1 MLTGPAAFFFQMA
14 KDFRSV
20 SSYNLSPGTCF
31 WLLVNVPIIQH
42 CLELYTVLGLMRIGW
57 HFAGTERLE
66 MSEVKDTS
74 SPWYGITPVPRM
86 LQNQLN
92 HQLELKMVELD
103 EKIMKTAM
111 VIMKKADRKQWLVG
125 MLSIFLLLHVRE
137 IDAGRNLFWNRYEDK
152 DGFWIHPSKPRALIA
167 EAVTSANSLIT
178 HAHCTIGRKPLET
191 NWDSAKSKALVDND
205 TKLIDAMKALQL
217 HVIALGMS

>member
-1 MLTGPAAFFFQMA
+1 
-14 KDFRSV
+14 
-20 SSYNLSPGTCF
+20 
-31 WLLVNVPIIQH
+31 
-42 CLELYTVLGLMRIGW
+42 MRIGW

-152 DGFWIHPSKPRALIA
+152 VRKRCRPPSSRRLWY
-167 EAVTSANSLIT
+167 TANT
-178 HAHCTIGRKPLET
+178 TKFGAIGRVL
-191 NWDSAKSKALVDND
+191 DSSV
-205 TKLIDAMKALQL
+205 
-217 HVIALGMS
+217 